1 MTAQYRKRTVCVI
14 TDHMA
19 KKTKA
24 QKRHYREQRIWS
36 GLVEYVN
43 TGNGFDRLV
52 SNGLDWVGG
61 DAEADL
67 GQSEDIKAGA
77 SLDTLAVRYRENVR
91 ILLTWLARP
100 DDKAAGPACA
110 FLMQHGNSIR
120 YEWQQL
126 SFDPKDNDSS
136 LMSEWPNW
144 IGSVVAPV
152 CRFVKDQIDRHDVN
166 GEPLRDVIPIGLCDR
181 EGCGNFRVL
190 KLFRPGHVFC
200 SNLCKATFHQSRK
213 TKKAK
218 AEYMREY
225 RAVTEAKTAKKGRL
239 IVRKTGGKRGNV

>member
-1 MTAQYRKRTVCVI
+1 
-14 TDHMA
+14 MA
-19 KKTKA
+19 KKSRA
-24 QKRHYREQRIWS
+24 QKRHDWEKRIWS
-36 GLVEYVN
+36 AVVEYVN
-43 TGNGFDRLV
+43 TGEGFDRLV
-52 SNGLDWVGG
+52 GDGLDWIGG

-67 GQSEDIKAGA
+67 EQSEDIKAGA
-77 SLDTLAVRYRENVR
+77 TLETLAVRYRENVR
-91 ILLTWLARP
+91 HLLTWLARP
-100 DDKAAGPACA
+100 EDDKAAGPACA

-120 YEWQQL
+120 YEWQQAA
-126 SFDPKDNDSS
+126 FDPKDRDSS

-144 IGSVVAPV
+144 IGSVVAPL
-152 CRFVKDQIDRHDVN
+152 CRFVKDQIDRHDVD

-181 EGCGNFRVL
+181 EGCGKFRVIQL
-190 KLFRPGHVFC
+190 YRPGHIFC

-239 IVRKTGGKRGNV
+239 IVRHKGGKRGNV